1 MTTALDPRIV
11 AFASAIA
18 LVGATASGFGLALWL
33 VALDGPVWSWL
44 TEQLVVQATIW
55 ASVGVLALG
64 TAAGSM
70 AGATVGHARAT
81 KELRAL
87 ELI

>member
-11 AFASAIA
+11 ALASALA
-18 LVGATASGFGLALWL
+18 LIGATASGFGLALWL

-44 TEQLVVQATIW
+44 TEQLVLQATFW
-55 ASVGVLALG
+55 ASAGVLALG

-70 AGATVGHARAT
+70 AGATMGHAQAT
-81 KELRAL
+81 KELQAL
-87 ELI
+87 ELV